1 MDTSADPAA
10 VASTA
15 ASTTAAGADTGYL
28 ALLARDAP
36 AVDYDEPVLRARAAS
51 LPAPRVAE
59 LERARMLALSVRTT
73 LRERRRR
80 ENELAALFETAGDL
94 AGLRD
99 LDDVLRAIVVR
110 ARRLL
115 GTDVAYLSLHDETAG
130 DTYMRVTAGSVSAE
144 FQRVRLGMG
153 EGLGGLVAQ
162 TASPYATA
170 DYFNDERF
178 RHTRPI
184 DSAVRDEGLVAILG
198 VPLLAGGEVIGV
210 LFASDR
216 KVRPFTRD
224 EVALLGSLATHAAI
238 AIESANQLAE
248 TKAALAELAEASR
261 VIREHSA
268 AVERAAEAH
277 EALTGLLLRGAGLD
291 ELADSVSESLGGA
304 VLLMDDLGTILHGA
318 GSEGYGARA
327 EAAAAE
333 SSRTGRAVF
342 EPQGGLWCAAVQ
354 AGGERL
360 GTLAV
365 RGDAGLDPADQRILE
380 RAAMVTAL
388 HMLTERSVRGAE
400 YQVRGELLTDLLDA
414 GDRPDPDATALRER
428 ARRLKADLDAAHVL
442 VVARAEDADRRR
454 LTSAAAHLAAT
465 RHGLAGERAGTIV
478 LLLPGSDP
486 TAVAREVVH
495 QLHAAIQRP
504 VTAGAA
510 GPARGPLKPATLY
523 TEAQRCLSALRAL
536 GRIGDAASA
545 GDLGFVGL
553 LLGGGQVP
561 GFVEAA
567 LGPVLEYDARR
578 STELLRTLEAYF
590 AGGGNLMRAKD
601 RLHVHVNT
609 VTQRLER
616 IGKLLG
622 PDWQAPDRAL
632 ELQLALRLHRLR

>member
-1 MDTSADPAA
+1 MDSSVTVDDIVFLS
-10 VASTA
+10 
-15 ASTTAAGADTGYL
+15 
-28 ALLARDAP
+28 LLARDAP
-36 AVDYDEPVLRARAAS
+36 AVEYDEPVRFAREAGASPERIAALDHARA
-51 LPAPRVAE
+51 
-59 LERARMLALSVRTT
+59 LALRVRTT
-73 LRERRRR
+73 IRDQRRR

-99 LDDVLRAIVVR
+99 LDDVLRAIVLR
-110 ARRLL
+110 ARKLL
-115 GTDVAYLSLHDETAG
+115 GTDVAYLSLHDEKAG

-170 DYFNDERF
+170 DYFNDDRF

-184 DSAVRDEGLVAILG
+184 DSAVHDEGLVAILG

-224 EVALLGSLATHAAI
+224 EVALLSSLATHAAI

-277 EALTGLLLRGAGLD
+277 ETLTSLLLRGANLN
-291 ELADSVSESLGGA
+291 ELADSVSEILGGA
-304 VLLMDDLGTILHGA
+304 VCLTD
-318 GSEGYGARA
+318 ARGPDVD
-327 EAAAAE
+327 AATAE
-333 SSRTGRAVF
+333 SERTGKAVF
-342 EPQGGLWCAAVQ
+342 AEREHLWIAAIQ
-354 AGGERL
+354 AGGELL

-365 RGDAGLDPADQRILE
+365 RADSTLDPADQRILE
-380 RAAMVTAL
+380 RAAMVTAIRL
-388 HMLTERSVRGAE
+388 LTERSVREAE

-414 GDRPDPDATALRER
+414 ADRPDPDAAALRER
-428 ARRLKADLDAAHVL
+428 ARRLNADLDAAHVI
-442 VVARAEDADRRR
+442 VVAKAEDADRRR
-454 LTSAAAHLAAT
+454 LASAAAHLAAT
-465 RHGLAGERAGTIV
+465 KHGLAGERAGTIV
-478 LLLPGSDP
+478 LLIPGTDP
-486 TAVAREVVH
+486 TATARDVVH

-510 GPARGPLKPATLY
+510 GPGHGPLKPARLHA
-523 TEAQRCLSALRAL
+523 EAEHCLSALLAL

-545 GDLGFVGL
+545 EDLGFVGL

-561 GFVEAA
+561 GFVERI
-567 LGPVLEYDARR
+567 LGPVLDYDARR
-578 STELLRTLEAYF
+578 STDLLRTLEAYF
-590 AGGGNLMRAKD
+590 ACGGNLMRAKD

-609 VTQRLER
+609 VTQRLDR
-616 IGKLLG
+616 IAKLLG
-622 PDWQAPDRAL
+622 PDWHSPDRAL

>member
-1 MDTSADPAA
+1 MTSADL
-10 VASTA
+10 V
-15 ASTTAAGADTGYL
+15 YL
-28 ALLARDAP
+28 GLLARDAP
-36 AVDYDEPVLRARAAS
+36 SAEYDEPVRRARTESRDPEQAA
-51 LPAPRVAE
+51 AVE
-59 LERARMLALSVRTT
+59 QARTLALRIRTT
-73 LRERRRR
+73 LREQRRR
-80 ENELAALFETAGDL
+80 ENELTALFETAGDL

-99 LDDVLRAIVVR
+99 LDDVLRAIVIR
-110 ARRLL
+110 ARKLL
-115 GTDVAYLSLHDETAG
+115 GTDVAYLSLHDEHAG

-162 TASPYATA
+162 TSSPYATA
-170 DYFNDERF
+170 DYFNDDRF
-178 RHTRPI
+178 RHTRAI
-184 DSAVRDEGLVAILG
+184 DSAVHDEGLVAILG
-198 VPLLAGGEVIGV
+198 VPLLVNGKVIGV

-216 KVRPFTRD
+216 SVRPFTRD
-224 EVALLGSLATHAAI
+224 ELALLGSLATHAAI

-277 EALTGLLLRGAGLD
+277 EALTGLLLRGAGVG
-291 ELADSVSESLGGA
+291 ELAASVSDLLGGT
-304 VLLMDDLGTILHGA
+304 VCLTDDQGRVLHGA
-318 GSEGYGARA
+318 EADARGPGVQ
-327 EAAAAE
+327 AAAAQSE
-333 SSRTGRAVF
+333 RTGRAV
-342 EPQGGLWCAAVQ
+342 LAAGRWVAAIQ

-360 GTLAV
+360 GTLAF
-365 RGDAGLDPADQRILE
+365 RGPADLDKAEQRILE

-388 HMLTERSVRGAE
+388 RLLTERSVREAE

-414 GDRPDPDATALRER
+414 VGRADPDAAGLRER
-428 ARRLKADLDAAHVL
+428 ARRLSADLDAAHVL

-454 LTSAAAHLAAT
+454 LVSAASHLAAT

-478 LLLPGSDP
+478 LLLPGTEP
-486 TAVAREVVH
+486 TATARDVVH
-495 QLHAAIQRP
+495 HLHAAIQRP

-510 GPARGPLKPATLY
+510 GPAFGPLAVAALFE
-523 TEAQRCLSALRAL
+523 EAERCLGALLAL
-536 GRIGDAASA
+536 GRIGDGACAA
-545 GDLGFVGL
+545 DLGFVGL
-553 LLGGGQVP
+553 LLGGGRVP
-561 GFVEAA
+561 GFVEAV

-578 STELLRTLEAYF
+578 QTDLLRTLEAYF
-590 AGGGNLMRAKD
+590 ACGGNLMRAKD

-622 PDWQAPDRAL
+622 ADWQAPDRAL

>member
-1 MDTSADPAA
+1 VDRA
-10 VASTA
+10 VA
-15 ASTTAAGADTGYL
+15 AGDVVYL

-36 AVDYDEPVLRARAAS
+36 AAEYDEPLRAARESGA
-51 LPAPRVAE
+51 PAERVAA
-59 LERARMLALSVRTT
+59 LEHARSLALSVRAT

-99 LDDVLRAIVVR
+99 LDDVLRAIVLR
-110 ARRLL
+110 ARKLL
-115 GTDVAYLSLHDETAG
+115 GTDVAYLSLHDIAAG
-130 DTYMRVTAGSVSAE
+130 DTSMRVTVGSVSAE

-170 DYFNDERF
+170 DYFNDDRF
-178 RHTRPI
+178 RHTHSI

-198 VPLLAGGEVIGV
+198 VPLLAGGEVTGV

-248 TKAALAELAEASR
+248 TRTALAELAEASR

-268 AVERAAEAH
+268 AVERADAVH
-277 EALTGLLLRGAGLD
+277 EALTSLLLRGAGLG
-291 ELADSVSESLGGA
+291 ELAESVSEILGGA
-304 VLLMDDLGTILHGA
+304 VCLADERGRVLHGSTPDA
-318 GSEGYGARA
+318 GDSAGLA
-327 EAAAAE
+327 AAAAE
-333 SSRTGRAVF
+333 SERTGKAVF
-342 EPQGGLWCAAVQ
+342 AERERMWIAAVQ
-354 AGGERL
+354 AGGEKL
-360 GTLAV
+360 GTLGV
-365 RGDAGLDPADQRILE
+365 RADQSLDPADQRVLE

-388 HMLTERSVRGAE
+388 RLLTERSVREAE

-414 GDRPDPDATALRER
+414 ADRPDPDPAALRER
-428 ARRLKADLDAAHVL
+428 ARRLKADLDAAHVV

-454 LTSAAAHLAAT
+454 LVSAAAHLAAT
-465 RHGLAGERAGTIV
+465 RQGLAGEQAGTIV
-478 LLLPGSDP
+478 LLLPGTDP
-486 TAVAREVVH
+486 TATAREVVH

-510 GPARGPLKPATLY
+510 GPGHGPLGPARLY
-523 TEAQRCLSALRAL
+523 PRAAHCLDALLAL

-561 GFVEAA
+561 GFVERT
-567 LGPVLEYDARR
+567 LGPVLDYDARR

-590 AGGGNLMRAKD
+590 ACGGNLMRAKD

-609 VTQRLER
+609 VTQRLDR
-616 IGKLLG
+616 IARLLG
-622 PDWQAPDRAL
+622 EDWQSPDRAL

>member
-1 MDTSADPAA
+1 MDSSVA
-10 VASTA
+10 V
-15 ASTTAAGADTGYL
+15 DDL
-28 ALLARDAP
+28 VFLPLLARDAP
-36 AVDYDEPVLRARAAS
+36 AVEYDEPVRLAREAGASPERIAALEQARA
-51 LPAPRVAE
+51 
-59 LERARMLALSVRTT
+59 LALRVRTT
-73 LRERRRR
+73 IRDQRRR

-99 LDDVLRAIVVR
+99 LDDVLRAIVLR
-110 ARRLL
+110 ARKLL
-115 GTDVAYLSLHDETAG
+115 GTDVAYLSLHDEKAG

-170 DYFNDERF
+170 DYFNDDRF

-184 DSAVRDEGLVAILG
+184 DSAVHDEGLVAILG

-224 EVALLGSLATHAAI
+224 EVALLGSLAMHAAI
-238 AIESANQLAE
+238 AIESAHQLAE

-277 EALTGLLLRGAGLD
+277 EMLTNLLLRGAGLY
-291 ELADSVSESLGGA
+291 ELADSVSEILGGA
-304 VLLMDDLGTILHGA
+304 VCLTDEQGQVLHGSAA
-318 GSEGYGARA
+318 GGHGPDV
-327 EAAAAE
+327 EAATAE
-333 SSRTGRAVF
+333 SERTGKAVF
-342 EPQGGLWCAAVQ
+342 AEREHLWIAAVQ

-360 GTLAV
+360 GSLAV
-365 RGDAGLDPADQRILE
+365 HADAALDLADQRVLE
-380 RAAMVTAL
+380 RAATVTAL
-388 HMLTERSVRGAE
+388 RLLTERSVREAE
-400 YQVRGELLTDLLDA
+400 YQVRGELLTDLLDTA
-414 GDRPDPDATALRER
+414 DRPDPDAAALRER
-428 ARRLKADLDAAHVL
+428 ARRLNADLDAAHVI
-442 VVARAEDADRRR
+442 VVAKAEDADRRR
-454 LTSAAAHLAAT
+454 LASAAAHLAAT
-465 RHGLAGERAGTIV
+465 KHGLAGERAGTTV
-478 LLLPGSDP
+478 LLLPGTDP
-486 TAVAREVVH
+486 TAIARDVVH

-510 GPARGPLKPATLY
+510 GPGHGPLKSAQLHA
-523 TEAQRCLSALRAL
+523 EAEHCLSALLAL

-553 LLGGGQVP
+553 LIGGGQVP
-561 GFVEAA
+561 GFVERT
-567 LGPVLEYDARR
+567 LGAVIDYDARR

-590 AGGGNLMRAKD
+590 ACGGNLMRAKD

-609 VTQRLER
+609 VTQRLDR
-616 IGKLLG
+616 IAKLLG
-622 PDWQAPDRAL
+622 PDWHSPDRAL